1 MNTQQLETFVQVAE
15 NLNFARAA
23 EALNITQSAV
33 SRQIHALEDELGAK
47 LLHRTTR
54 TVTLTPAGISFL
66 TDAKHIIG
74 RLKFAVGKIQHQT
87 DSDIQ
92 ILSIGCGNDAHL
104 EFLHKALSI
113 CHDEIPAFHPFL
125 RIISHRSLLNLFYQG
140 EIEVLAGFRN
150 DIPVKGGIIFNEISR
165 LSLCCVLPRSHPY
178 ANKEKIYQQELLSES
193 LVTCSSYAIPGQAIE
208 YQNRIA
214 EYMSPEAV
222 HPCDNPQ
229 AALALVRAGYGY
241 SILPESRF
249 HDDGLCYIPL
259 ADLESEPL
267 SCGLFYKKGASNPL
281 LKKFISIAEKV

>member
-1 MNTQQLETFVQVAE
+1 MNTQQLETFVQVGGE
-15 NLNFARAA
+15 PEFR
-23 EALNITQSAV
+23 QSRRGSQYHSV
-33 SRQIHALEDELGAK
+33 SRLTPDTRAGGRAGSQADST
-47 LLHRTTR
+47 RTTR

-104 EFLHKALSI
+104 EFLHKALSV

-165 LSLCCVLPRSHPY
+165 FPCAAYSPDHIPTPIGENLSAGAPLGKSGHM
-178 ANKEKIYQQELLSES
+178 QLLRHTGTGHRISE
-193 LVTCSSYAIPGQAIE
+193 
-208 YQNRIA
+208 QNSRIHV
-214 EYMSPEAV
+214 S
-222 HPCDNPQ
+222 
-229 AALALVRAGYGY
+229 
-241 SILPESRF
+241 
-249 HDDGLCYIPL
+249 
-259 ADLESEPL
+259 
-267 SCGLFYKKGASNPL
+267 
-281 LKKFISIAEKV
+281 